1 MKKGITTFCTTL
13 LALFVAVEAS
23 AQQTVP
29 QPAPGALRRSSLLNR
44 TGGTRLGGLDSSARP
59 GAART
64 ANRPG
69 AFGGTTGRSAS
80 LGGTGDAGAAGG
92 VGAAGVGTG
101 AVGGTSETGD
111 TESGDPKEAPAL
123 NWDATPVDIVFQT
136 YGEQVGKTIL
146 KDPGV
151 PNATITLKSR
161 EGQKL
166 TKEEYLE
173 AIEVVLEMNGIHL
186 EPYGEKFIRALP
198 RGKARKEGIP
208 LYMDIADVPEE
219 AKDGKV
225 ISVMFSFKNITFD
238 EAQKALDNLK
248 SDMGVLNA
256 LERTNSI
263 LITDTWQNIK
273 RMDEVAKMLDISSP
287 VLEQVFVYQV
297 ENAAASDIK
306 QVLDYIV
313 QESMKEQEKNG
324 KGIQNHNTSQ
334 GPSSNLLRPT
344 SLGGSRLLGGPNRP
358 GQPEPPKPVASTVTA
373 MSDADRGVIRGKVL
387 IQSDERSNKLII
399 ITSKANYDFF
409 EKIIKQL
416 DVETTPDTAVKVYR
430 LKYAEAEEVAD
441 MINDLIGNAPSSKS
455 SSKGNQNAAARG
467 QGGTTRV
474 SAPTPAAAARKSV
487 NQRTGEAKPGEL
499 SKENTTVLADKRI
512 NGLVVMTNKELVP
525 VIENII
531 EAMDVKLSQ
540 VLIETVIIE
549 VTLGDDL
556 QTGVDWVQRGRQRN
570 MRTEALTD
578 SLGRTLYYPYKVDS
592 VAADGT
598 KIYSS
603 SIIDYSGTPVLSG
616 TEGASTVVAQT
627 LNKVLLRDGFVN
639 NNNYGLGGGGGS
651 TAASALLNTVMNVSS
666 NATAAY
672 FGGATPIGSGINYI
686 LKSDK
691 LNLAAIIQ
699 ASKTDNR
706 AKYIASPIVMT
717 VDNKEATIE
726 ATESRK
732 FYSGS
737 TSTSSYGSN
746 PTVTYNYS
754 DKDIGIKIKVT
765 PKINPNGT
773 VMLEIEEEYSQLG
786 AGQSVLVSGANGSAG
801 KENIDT
807 ALTRKMS
814 ADILLEN
821 MQTVVLGGLTETF
834 TQEEETG
841 IPILKDIPW
850 VGKWLFGTV
859 SQSET
864 RKELLVFMTPYVL
877 DDGDAA
883 QAEALRRKKALSDT
897 RPWEDHGWS
906 ASPLA
911 DPVSKKEQM
920 RRLKDEWRKQDEERK
935 TKLAIEDEKVKRAK
949 ALEGMSKEEREHWL
963 EMHKDDLDKED
974 RDDEVKQ
981 LKEKMKSK
989 DEETQEELKKLAA
1002 QIREK
1007 KLKEAEKEI
1016 KEADESAKADNE
1028 YQKLKTEKEL
1038 KKAEKELEKEPEV
1051 IPAPPP
1057 PDHAAPKEPAK
1068 DKA

>member
-1 MKKGITTFCTTL
+1 MKKNIFAFCI
-13 LALFVAVEAS
+13 AAVAFVVADMAFAQDATPARSLRSLRSNGLRPAAVAN
-23 AQQTVP
+23 T
-29 QPAPGALRRSSLLNR
+29 APGAAQPAQSF
-44 TGGTRLGGLDSSARP
+44 DSADE
-59 GAART
+59 T
-64 ANRPG
+64 A
-69 AFGGTTGRSAS
+69 
-80 LGGTGDAGAAGG
+80 
-92 VGAAGVGTG
+92 
-101 AVGGTSETGD
+101 
-111 TESGDPKEAPAL
+111 DPKEAPAL

-146 KDPGV
+146 KDPAV

-186 EPYGEKFIRALP
+186 EPYGEKFIRAVP

-208 LYMDIADVPEE
+208 LYMDITDVPED
-219 AKDGKV
+219 AKDGRV
-225 ISVMFSFKNITFD
+225 ISVMISFKSIATD
-238 EAQKALDNLK
+238 EAQKALENFK
-248 SDMGVLNA
+248 SDTGMLNVF
-256 LERTNSI
+256 ERTNSI
-263 LITDTWQNIK
+263 LVTDTWQNIK
-273 RMDEVAKMLDISSP
+273 RMDEIAKAMDISSP

-297 ENAAASDIK
+297 ENASANDIK
-306 QVLDYIV
+306 TALEQIV
-313 QESMKEQEKNG
+313 QESQKELEKNG
-324 KGIQNHNTSQ
+324 KAVQNTSSGYNPQ
-334 GPSSNLLRPT
+334 SNVVRPT
-344 SLGGSRLLGGPNRP
+344 SLGAGRLLNRP
-358 GQPEPPKPVASTVTA
+358 GQPEAPKPLESTVTS
-373 MSDADRGVIRGKVL
+373 MSDADRGMIRGKVL
-387 IQSDERSNKLII
+387 ILADERSNKLVI
-399 ITSKANYDFF
+399 ITSKSNYDFF
-409 EKIIKQL
+409 EKVIKQL
-416 DVETTPDTAVKVYR
+416 DVETTPDTVVKVYR

-441 MINDLIGNAPSSKS
+441 MINDLIGNAPSSKNN
-455 SSKGNQNAAARG
+455 SKNNQNAAARG

-474 SAPTPAAAARKSV
+474 TTPTGAQANSAARKSA

-525 VIENII
+525 VVESII

-556 QTGVDWVQRGRQRN
+556 QTGVDWVLRGRQRGSTQVQRQN
-570 MRTEALTD
+570 
-578 SLGRTLYYPYKVDS
+578 SLGQPLYYMTRTVTGTDGASSTSVLPDIVPQGYSRTYKS
-592 VAADGT
+592 SDGT
-598 KIYSS
+598 VTYT
-603 SIIDYSGTPVLSG
+603 DT
-616 TEGASTVVAQT
+616 ASTHGVFDTVT
-627 LNKVLLRDGFVN
+627 SIVRDNFVN
-639 NNNYGLGGGGGS
+639 NGNFGLGGGGGQS
-651 TAASALLNTVMNVSS
+651 AANALLTTVAGVATNV
-666 NATAAY
+666 TDAY
-672 FGGATPIGSGINYI
+672 FGGATPIGGGINYI

-691 LNLAAIIQ
+691 LNLAAVIQ
-699 ASKTDNR
+699 ASKTDTR

-746 PTVTYNYS
+746 PTVTYNYT

-786 AGQSVLVSGANGSAG
+786 AGQTVLTSGANGSA
-801 KENIDT
+801 KPEAIDT

-821 MQTVVLGGLTETF
+821 MQSVVLGGLTETF
-834 TQEEETG
+834 TKEEESG

-850 VGKWLFGTV
+850 IGKWLFGSV
-859 SQSET
+859 SQSES

-877 DDGDAA
+877 DEGDMA

-897 RPWEDHGWS
+897 RPWDDHGWS

-920 RRLKDEWRKQDEERK
+920 RRLKDEWKKQDEERK

-949 ALEGMSKEEREHWL
+949 ALEQMSKEERKHWL
-963 EMHKDDLDKED
+963 EMHKDELDEAD
-974 RDDEVKQ
+974 RDEELKE

-989 DEETQEELKKLAA
+989 DDETQEELSKLAA
-1002 QIREK
+1002 DIRER
-1007 KLKEAEKEI
+1007 KLKESEAKI
-1016 KEADESAKADNE
+1016 KEADAAAQAENENAK
-1028 YQKLKTEKEL
+1028 L
-1038 KKAEKELEKEPEV
+1038 KAEKSAKEET
-1051 IPAPPP
+1051 
-1057 PDHAAPKEPAK
+1057 KE
-1068 DKA
+1068 

>member
-1 MKKGITTFCTTL
+1 MKKNIFAFCIATV
-13 LALFVAVEAS
+13 AFVIAFDAP
-23 AQQTVP
+23 AQ
-29 QPAPGALRRSSLLNR
+29 APIRRLS
-44 TGGTRLGGLDSSARP
+44 P
-59 GAART
+59 G
-64 ANRPG
+64 
-69 AFGGTTGRSAS
+69 GRSLAAPPAAAVQPS
-80 LGGTGDAGAAGG
+80 STEDSAGAP
-92 VGAAGVGTG
+92 T
-101 AVGGTSETGD
+101 
-111 TESGDPKEAPAL
+111 DPKEAPAL

-146 KDPGV
+146 KDPAV

-186 EPYGEKFIRALP
+186 EPYGEKFIRAVP

-208 LYMDIADVPEE
+208 LYMDIADVPAE
-219 AKDGKV
+219 AKDGRV
-225 ISVMFSFKNITFD
+225 ISVMLSFKSVATD
-238 EAQKALDNLK
+238 EAQKALENFK
-248 SDMGVLNA
+248 SDTGILNVF
-256 LERTNSI
+256 ERTNSI
-263 LITDTWQNIK
+263 LVTDTWQNIK
-273 RMDEVAKMLDISSP
+273 RMEEIAKSIDISSP

-297 ENAAASDIK
+297 ENASANDIK
-306 QVLDYIV
+306 TALEQIV
-313 QESMKEQEKNG
+313 QESQKEQEKNG
-324 KGIQNHNTSQ
+324 KAVQNNAAQ
-334 GPSSNLLRPT
+334 SNYVRPT
-344 SLGGSRLLGGPNRP
+344 SLGGPRLLNRP
-358 GQPEPPKPVASTVTA
+358 NQPEQPKPLESTVTS
-373 MSDADRGVIRGKVL
+373 MSDADRGMIRGKVL
-387 IQSDERSNKLII
+387 ILADERSNKLVI

-409 EKIIKQL
+409 EKVIKQL
-416 DVETTPDTAVKVYR
+416 DVETTPDTVVKVYR

-455 SSKGNQNAAARG
+455 SSKNNQNAAAKG

-474 SAPTPAAAARKSV
+474 STPTGAVTANAPRKSA
-487 NQRTGEAKPGEL
+487 NQRSGEAKPGEL

-525 VIENII
+525 VVESII

-549 VTLGDDL
+549 VTLGDEL
-556 QTGVDWVQRGRQRN
+556 QTGVDWVMRGRQRSTSQVPRKN
-570 MRTEALTD
+570 AL
-578 SLGRTLYYPYKVDS
+578 GQTLYYKQRTTKSGDNTTSTSILSDIVPEGFSRTYTS
-592 VAADGT
+592 ADGT
-598 KIYSS
+598 VTY
-603 SIIDYSGTPVLSG
+603 
-616 TEGASTVVAQT
+616 TEEASKYGVFDSVTSLV
-627 LNKVLLRDGFVN
+627 RDGFVN
-639 NNNYGLGGGGGS
+639 NGNFGLGGGGGS
-651 TAASALLNTVMNVSS
+651 TAASALLSTVMNVST

-699 ASKTDNR
+699 ASKTDNH

-737 TSTSSYGSN
+737 TSTSGYGSSN

-786 AGQSVLVSGANGSAG
+786 AGQTVLVSGSNGGTG

-850 VGKWLFGTV
+850 IGKWLFGTV
-859 SQSET
+859 SQTEN

-877 DDGDAA
+877 EEGEAA
-883 QAEALRRKKALSDT
+883 QAEALRRKRALSDT
-897 RPWEDHGWS
+897 RPWDDHGWS
-906 ASPLA
+906 ASPIA
-911 DPVSKKEQM
+911 DPVSRKEQM
-920 RRLKDEWRKQDEERK
+920 RKLKDEWKNQDEERK

-949 ALEGMSKEEREHWL
+949 ALEQMSKEERKHWL
-963 EMHKDDLDKED
+963 EMQKEELDEADRAEELKE
-974 RDDEVKQ
+974 
-981 LKEKMKSK
+981 LKEKMKSR
-989 DEETQEELKKLAA
+989 DDETQEELRKLAA
-1002 QIREK
+1002 DIRAK
-1007 KLKEAEKEI
+1007 KLKEAEAEI
-1016 KEADESAKADNE
+1016 KAADEAAQTDNEYKKLQDAKKEADEP
-1028 YQKLKTEKEL
+1028 EK
-1038 KKAEKELEKEPEV
+1038 
-1051 IPAPPP
+1051 APPQ
-1057 PDHAAPKEPAK
+1057 EPVADEVK
-1068 DKA
+1068 

>member
-1 MKKGITTFCTTL
+1 MKKKIFAFCIATVAFVIAFDAPAQAPIRRLSPGGRSLATTPT
-13 LALFVAVEAS
+13 AA
-23 AQQTVP
+23 AQP
-29 QPAPGALRRSSLLNR
+29 
-44 TGGTRLGGLDSSARP
+44 SSA
-59 GAART
+59 
-64 ANRPG
+64 
-69 AFGGTTGRSAS
+69 
-80 LGGTGDAGAAGG
+80 AGAAD
-92 VGAAGVGTG
+92 APT
-101 AVGGTSETGD
+101 
-111 TESGDPKEAPAL
+111 DPKEAPAL

-146 KDPGV
+146 KDPAV

-186 EPYGEKFIRALP
+186 EPYGEKFIRAVP

-208 LYMDIADVPEE
+208 LYMDIADVPAE
-219 AKDGKV
+219 AKDGRV
-225 ISVMFSFKNITFD
+225 ISVMISFKSVATD
-238 EAQKALDNLK
+238 EAQKALENFK
-248 SDMGVLNA
+248 SDTGILNVF
-256 LERTNSI
+256 ERTNSI
-263 LITDTWQNIK
+263 LVTDTWQNIK
-273 RMDEVAKMLDISSP
+273 RMEEIAKSIDISSP

-297 ENAAASDIK
+297 ENASANDIK
-306 QVLDYIV
+306 TALEQIV
-313 QESMKEQEKNG
+313 QESQKEQEKNG
-324 KGIQNHNTSQ
+324 KAVQNNAAQ
-334 GPSSNLLRPT
+334 SNYVRPT
-344 SLGGSRLLGGPNRP
+344 SLGGPRLLNRP
-358 GQPEPPKPVASTVTA
+358 NQPEQPKPLESTVTS
-373 MSDADRGVIRGKVL
+373 MSDADRGMIRGKVL
-387 IQSDERSNKLII
+387 ILADERSNKLVI
-399 ITSKANYDFF
+399 ITSKSNYDFF
-409 EKIIKQL
+409 EKVIKQL
-416 DVETTPDTAVKVYR
+416 DVETTPDTVVKVYR

-455 SSKGNQNAAARG
+455 SSKNNQNAAARG

-474 SAPTPAAAARKSV
+474 SSPTGAQPAAMAARKSA

-525 VIENII
+525 VVESII

-549 VTLGDDL
+549 VTLGDEL
-556 QTGVDWVQRGRQRN
+556 QTGVDWVMRGRQRSTSQVQRKN
-570 MRTEALTD
+570 AL
-578 SLGRTLYYPYKVDS
+578 GQPLYYKQRTAKSGDS
-592 VAADGT
+592 STATSILADVVPEGFSRTYSSADGT
-598 KIYSS
+598 VTY
-603 SIIDYSGTPVLSG
+603 
-616 TEGASTVVAQT
+616 TEEASKYGVFDSVTSLV
-627 LNKVLLRDGFVN
+627 RDGFVN
-639 NNNYGLGGGGGS
+639 NGNFGLGGGGGS
-651 TAASALLNTVMNVSS
+651 TAASALLSTVMNVST

-699 ASKTDNR
+699 ASKTDNH

-737 TSTSSYGSN
+737 TSTSGYGSSN
-746 PTVTYNYS
+746 PTVTYNYT

-786 AGQSVLVSGANGSAG
+786 AGQTVLVSGSNGGTG

-850 VGKWLFGTV
+850 IGKWLFGTV
-859 SQSET
+859 SQTEN

-877 DDGDAA
+877 EEGEAA

-897 RPWEDHGWS
+897 RPWDDHGWS

-911 DPVSKKEQM
+911 DPVSKQEQM
-920 RRLKDEWRKQDEERK
+920 RKLKDEWKKQDEERK
-935 TKLAIEDEKVKRAK
+935 AKLAIEDEKVKRAK
-949 ALEGMSKEEREHWL
+949 ALEQMSKEERNHWL
-963 EMHKDDLDKED
+963 EMQKEELDEADRAEELKE
-974 RDDEVKQ
+974 
-981 LKEKMKSK
+981 LKEKMKSR
-989 DEETQEELKKLAA
+989 DDETQEELRKLAA
-1002 QIREK
+1002 DIRER
-1007 KLKEAEKEI
+1007 KLKESEAKI
-1016 KEADESAKADNE
+1016 KEADEAAQTDNE
-1028 YQKLKTEKEL
+1028 YKKLQDAKKE
-1038 KKAEKELEKEPEV
+1038 ADEPEK
-1051 IPAPPP
+1051 APPQ
-1057 PDHAAPKEPAK
+1057 EPVADEVK
-1068 DKA
+1068 

>member
-1 MKKGITTFCTTL
+1 MKKNIFAFCIATV
-13 LALFVAVEAS
+13 AFVIAFDAP
-23 AQQTVP
+23 AQAPIRRLSPGGRPVAAAPTAAA
-29 QPAPGALRRSSLLNR
+29 QPLS
-44 TGGTRLGGLDSSARP
+44 
-59 GAART
+59 
-64 ANRPG
+64 
-69 AFGGTTGRSAS
+69 
-80 LGGTGDAGAAGG
+80 AAGS
-92 VGAAGVGTG
+92 VDMPT
-101 AVGGTSETGD
+101 
-111 TESGDPKEAPAL
+111 DPKEAPAL

-146 KDPGV
+146 KDPAV

-186 EPYGEKFIRALP
+186 EPYGEKFIRAVP

-208 LYMDIADVPEE
+208 LYMDIADVPAE
-219 AKDGKV
+219 AKDGRV
-225 ISVMFSFKNITFD
+225 ISVMISFKSVATD
-238 EAQKALDNLK
+238 EAQKALENFK
-248 SDMGVLNA
+248 SDTGILNVF
-256 LERTNSI
+256 ERTNSI
-263 LITDTWQNIK
+263 LVTDTWQNIK
-273 RMDEVAKMLDISSP
+273 RMEEIAKSIDISSP

-297 ENAAASDIK
+297 ENASANDIK
-306 QVLDYIV
+306 TALEQIV
-313 QESMKEQEKNG
+313 QESQKEQEKNG
-324 KGIQNHNTSQ
+324 KAVQNNAA
-334 GPSSNLLRPT
+334 PSNIVRPT
-344 SLGGSRLLGGPNRP
+344 SLGGPRLLNRP
-358 GQPEPPKPVASTVTA
+358 NQPEQPKPLESTVTS
-373 MSDADRGVIRGKVL
+373 MSDADRGMIRGKVL
-387 IQSDERSNKLII
+387 ILADERSNKLVI

-409 EKIIKQL
+409 EKVIKQL
-416 DVETTPDTAVKVYR
+416 DVETTPDTVVKVYR

-455 SSKGNQNAAARG
+455 SSKSNQNAAAKG

-474 SAPTPAAAARKSV
+474 STPTGATAANATRKSA
-487 NQRTGEAKPGEL
+487 NQRSGEAKPGEL

-525 VIENII
+525 VVESII

-549 VTLGDDL
+549 VTLGDEL
-556 QTGVDWVQRGRQRN
+556 QTGVDWVMRGRDRKTTQVQRKN
-570 MRTEALTD
+570 AL
-578 SLGRTLYYPYKVDS
+578 GQPLYYKQRTVKSGDTTTSTSILSDVVPEGFSETFKS
-592 VAADGT
+592 ADGT
-598 KIYSS
+598 VTY
-603 SIIDYSGTPVLSG
+603 
-616 TEGASTVVAQT
+616 TEEASKYGVFDSVTSLV
-627 LNKVLLRDGFVN
+627 RDGLVN
-639 NNNYGLGGGGGS
+639 NGSFALGGGGGVDVTDTS
-651 TAASALLNTVMNVSS
+651 RLLLSTVMNVGTNVASTGLF
-666 NATAAY
+666 N
-672 FGGATPIGSGINYI
+672 GATPIGSGINYL

-691 LNLAAIIQ
+691 LNLAAVIQ
-699 ASKTDNR
+699 ASKSDKRT
-706 AKYIASPIVMT
+706 KYIASPVVMT

-737 TSTSSYGSN
+737 TATSGYSTN

-786 AGQSVLVSGANGSAG
+786 AGQTVLTSTG
-801 KENIDT
+801 KEPVDT

-841 IPILKDIPW
+841 IPLLKDIPW
-850 VGKWLFGTV
+850 IGKWLFGSV
-859 SQSET
+859 SQSEG

-877 DDGDAA
+877 DEGDAA

-911 DPVSKKEQM
+911 DPVSKTEQM
-920 RRLKDEWRKQDEERK
+920 RRLKDEWKKQDEERK

-949 ALEGMSKEEREHWL
+949 ALEQMSKEERKHWL
-963 EMHKDDLDKED
+963 EMHKDELDEANRDEELKE
-974 RDDEVKQ
+974 

-989 DEETQEELKKLAA
+989 DDETQEELRKLAA
-1002 QIREK
+1002 DIRARKLKAAEAEIKAADEAAQTDNEYK
-1007 KLKEAEKEI
+1007 KLQDAKKA
-1016 KEADESAKADNE
+1016 ADES
-1028 YQKLKTEKEL
+1028 
-1038 KKAEKELEKEPEV
+1038 KKDAPQEPVVDEV
-1051 IPAPPP
+1051 
-1057 PDHAAPKEPAK
+1057 K
-1068 DKA
+1068 